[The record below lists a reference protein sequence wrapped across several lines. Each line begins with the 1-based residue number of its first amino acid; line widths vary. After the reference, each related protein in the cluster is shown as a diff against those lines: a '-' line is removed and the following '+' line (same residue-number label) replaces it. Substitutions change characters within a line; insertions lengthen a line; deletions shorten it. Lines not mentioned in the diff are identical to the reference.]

1 MLRRTFRTEGIKR
14 MAGLGETTARLKRS
28 RRRAEDTAAAGSAR
42 MVETPGFRPNP
53 GALRMLSYRPPG
65 CGSGMPLVVTLH
77 GCGQRAEAFTR
88 QAGWLA
94 LADRYGFVVVAAE
107 QSTANNPNR
116 CFNWFEPQDSRRNQG
131 EAASIAAMVAHAVRT
146 EGADPKRVFVTGLS
160 AGGAMTAVMLSAYPD
175 LFAAGAVV
183 AGLPYGVAQGVIG
196 AMRAM
201 HGGGGFDPVQ
211 LGDLVRGATTTRR
224 VPPRIAIWHGDA
236 DYTVHPQNASDI
248 ASQWVDAHGLSHEN
262 GVSEPLPGRTRTVWR
277 RPDSDQAVIELNL
290 VHGLGHGAPL
300 STSGEAGVGSAGP
313 YMLEAGVSSS
323 LEIARFWG
331 LAKGASPSA
340 AAEPE
345 PQPEFEADKAR
356 GSRSV
361 LIAVGDQV
369 MSTIS
374 AHVPPAVQDVIE
386 TALKRA
392 GLRR

>member
-1 MLRRTFRTEGIKR
+1 
-14 MAGLGETTARLKRS
+14 
-28 RRRAEDTAAAGSAR
+28 
-42 MVETPGFRPNP
+42 MVETTGFGPNP

-65 CGSGMPLVVTLH
+65 CGLGMPLVVTLH
-77 GCGQRAEAFTR
+77 GCGQRAEVFTR
-88 QAGWLA
+88 QAGWLT

-116 CFNWFEPQDSRRNQG
+116 CFNWFESQDSRRSQG

-146 EGADPKRVFVTGLS
+146 QGADPKRVFVTGLS
-160 AGGAMTAVMLSAYPD
+160 AGGAMTTVMLSAYPD

-183 AGLPYGVAQGVIG
+183 AGLPYGVAQGVTG

-211 LGDLVRGATTTRR
+211 LGDLVRGATSTRR

-236 DYTVHPQNASDI
+236 DYTVRPQNASDI
-248 ASQWVDAHGLSHEN
+248 ASQWVDAHGLSQEG
-262 GVSEPLPGRTRTVWR
+262 GVSEALTRRTRTVWR
-277 RPDSDQAVIELNL
+277 GPDSDQAMIELNL
-290 VHGLGHGAPL
+290 VHGLGHGTPL

-313 YMLEAGVSSS
+313 YMLEAGISSS

-331 LAKGASPSA
+331 LAEASSPSV

-345 PQPEFEADKAR
+345 PQPEFEADTAR
-356 GSRSV
+356 GSRPV

-369 MSTIS
+369 MSAIS
-374 AHVPPAVQDVIE
+374 AHVPPAVQGVIE